1 MRPGAKATALQ
12 KRRSL
17 HGPPPLCTV
26 KSMPRRHPP
35 SHRSSLLPFSWS
47 HAIAILGLAL
57 AASRAALAAPQVKG
71 KLVGL
76 EKLMNPVW
84 AEAKESTSHRFAWR
98 EPSPT
103 VRAEFRNLFAYAPKE
118 VCVAALASS
127 PQQPPA
133 LPLLVTIGGGRTTP
147 VTVVV
152 APGTRLHFENRDPFA
167 HRLYAVGQSSFPP
180 GDMVAMAARDWT
192 APGPGKYEL
201 RDELSPSVRS
211 WVVVDPHVAAV
222 AYPNTQGVFSFSQL
236 AAGEYTLKA
245 YFGGSPV
252 GAPKAVAV
260 AAASY
265 SEVMIPVVEGAA
277 VKTEAVERE

>member
-1 MRPGAKATALQ
+1 
-12 KRRSL
+12 
-17 HGPPPLCTV
+17 
-26 KSMPRRHPP
+26 MPRRHPP
-35 SHRSSLLPFSWS
+35 QHRSSSPSLPWS
-47 HAIAILGLAL
+47 RALAILGLAL
-57 AASRAALAAPQVKG
+57 AAPTVALAAPQVKG

-84 AEAKESTSHRFAWR
+84 AEAKESTSHRFSWR

-133 LPLLVTIGGGRTTP
+133 LPLLITLGGGRTSP

-180 GDMVAMAARDWT
+180 GDMVAMATRDWT

-201 RDELSPSVRS
+201 RDENSPSVRS
-211 WVVVDPHVAAV
+211 WVVVDPHVAAI

-236 AAGEYTLKA
+236 AAGEYTIKT

-252 GAPKAVAV
+252 GTPKAVAV
-260 AAASY
+260 TAASY
-265 SEVMIPVVEGAA
+265 SEVVMAVVEGVA
-277 VKTEAVERE
+277 VKTEASERE